1 MLRWHQ
7 RVGES
12 RPQGTQN
19 HILHTMNAIPNVL
32 AGRYASGAMKSIW
45 SAEGRIVLEREFWI
59 AVMKAQKDLGLDIP
73 QEAIDAYESVK
84 GQVDIESIN
93 NRERI
98 TRHDVKARIEEFCD
112 LAGHQHIHKGM
123 TSRDLTENV
132 EQLQVWRAMQ
142 IIRDKAVAVL
152 DRMAKHADNWK
163 NLTLAARTHNVA
175 AQAGTM
181 GKRIAMFGEEMLHW
195 AWAWVS
201 IMDRYRVRGLKGAV
215 GTQLDQLSL
224 FGKNAETV
232 RELEERICA
241 HLGIGTKWLNVGQ
254 VYPRSLDFEVIS
266 GLVGLSCAPSSF
278 CKTWRLMVGHELC
291 TEGFAKGQTGSS
303 AMPHKMNPRS
313 CERVNGFHAIL
324 KGHLSMIG
332 GIVGDQWNEGDV
344 SCSVV
349 RRCVLPDAFM
359 AADGLFETFITVLD
373 QMQVYEPVINTELD
387 RYLPFLMTTTIMMA
401 AVKRGMGREE
411 AHEVIK
417 EHAVSVSNDLR
428 NGAISRNDLLDRL
441 GADERLPLSRDE
453 IQQIYDE
460 NAGDTGM
467 AADQVSGFVSL
478 VGEIAAI
485 YPEGV
490 GYTPGAIL

>member
-1 MLRWHQ
+1 
-7 RVGES
+7 
-12 RPQGTQN
+12 
-19 HILHTMNAIPNVL
+19 MNAIPNVL
-32 AGRYASGAMKSIW
+32 AGRYASDAMKAIW

-73 QEAIDAYESVK
+73 QEAIDAYDSVK
-84 GQVDIESIN
+84 GNVDIESIN

-132 EQLQVWRAMQ
+132 EQLQVWRSMQ

-152 DRMAKHADNWK
+152 DRMSKHAADWRDVVF
-163 NLTLAARTHNVA
+163 AARTHNVA
-175 AQAGTM
+175 AQASTM
-181 GKRIAMFGEEMLHW
+181 GKRVAMFGEELVHW
-195 AWAWVS
+195 TWAWVS
-201 IMDRYRVRGLKGAV
+201 MMERYRVRGLKGAV
-215 GTQLDQLSL
+215 GTQLDQISL
-224 FGKNAETV
+224 FGKNPETV
-232 RELEERICA
+232 RELESRICA
-241 HLGIGTKWLNVGQ
+241 HLGISTKWMNVGQ
-254 VYPRSLDFEVIS
+254 VYPRSLDFEIIS

-303 AMPHKMNPRS
+303 AMPHKQNPRS

-359 AADGLFETFITVLD
+359 AADGLFETFLTVMD
-373 QMQVYEPVINTELD
+373 QMGVYKPVIQTELN

-401 AVKRGMGREE
+401 AVQRGVGREE

-417 EHAVSVSNDLR
+417 EHAVAVSDELR
-428 NGAISRNDLLDRL
+428 SGTIATNDLLDRL
-441 GADERLPLSRDE
+441 GADGRLKLSREE
-453 IQQIYDE
+453 IQEIYDA

-467 AADQVSGFVSL
+467 AADQVDAFCAMVTEL
-478 VGEIAAI
+478 ADK
-485 YPEGV
+485 YPAGV

>member
-1 MLRWHQ
+1 
-7 RVGES
+7 
-12 RPQGTQN
+12 
-19 HILHTMNAIPNVL
+19 MNAIPNVL
-32 AGRYASGAMKSIW
+32 AGRYASDSMKAIW

-73 QEAIDAYESVK
+73 QEAIEAYEAVK
-84 GQVDIESIN
+84 GQVNIASIDA
-93 NRERI
+93 RERI

-112 LAGHQHIHKGM
+112 LAGQQHIHKGM

-132 EQLQVWRAMQ
+132 EQLQVWRSME

-152 DRMAKHADNWK
+152 DRMAKHAGNWRDMVF
-163 NLTLAARTHNVA
+163 AARTHNVA
-175 AQAGTM
+175 AQATTM
-181 GKRIAMFGEEMLHW
+181 GKRIAMFGEELVHW
-195 AWAWVS
+195 AGAWVS
-201 IMDRYRVRGLKGAV
+201 MMERYRVRGLKGAV

-224 FGKNAETV
+224 FAKNPDTV

-241 HLGIGTKWLNVGQ
+241 HLGIATKWTNVGQ
-254 VYPRSLDFEVIS
+254 VYPRSLDFEIIS
-266 GLVGLSCAPSSF
+266 GLVGLSSGPSSF
-278 CKTWRLMVGHELC
+278 CKTWRLMVGHELV

-324 KGHLSMIG
+324 KGHLAMIG
-332 GIVGDQWNEGDV
+332 GIIGDQWNEGDV

-349 RRCVLPDAFM
+349 RRCVLPDSFL
-359 AADGLFETFITVLD
+359 AADGLFETFLTVLD
-373 QMQVYEPVINTELD
+373 QMQVYEPVIRTELD

-401 AVKRGMGREE
+401 AVKRGVGREE

-417 EHAVSVSNDLR
+417 EHAVAVSNDLR
-428 NGAISRNDLLDRL
+428 HGRISGNDLLERL
-441 GADERLPLSRDE
+441 GADGRLKLSLQE
-453 IQQIYDE
+453 IREIYDA

-467 AADQVSGFVSL
+467 AAQQVDAFCGMVQEL
-478 VGEIAAI
+478 AARF
-485 YPEGV
+485 PQGV

>member
-1 MLRWHQ
+1 M
-7 RVGES
+7 S
-12 RPQGTQN
+12 
-19 HILHTMNAIPNVL
+19 AIPNVL
-32 AGRYASGAMKSIW
+32 AGRYASDAMKSIW

-84 GQVDIESIN
+84 EQVNIESIN

-132 EQLQVWRAMQ
+132 EQLQVWRSMH

-152 DRMAKHADNWK
+152 DRMSKHAAAWRDVVFG
-163 NLTLAARTHNVA
+163 ARTHNVA
-175 AQAGTM
+175 AHAATM
-181 GKRIAMFGEEMLHW
+181 GKRVAMFGEEIVHW
-195 AWAWVS
+195 THAWVS
-201 IMDRYRVRGLKGAV
+201 MMQRYRVRGLKGAV

-224 FGKNAETV
+224 FGKNPETV
-232 RELEERICA
+232 RELENRICA
-241 HLGIGTKWLNVGQ
+241 HLGIATKWTNVGQ
-254 VYPRSLDFEVIS
+254 VYPRSLDFEIIS
-266 GLVGLSCAPSSF
+266 GLVGLASGPSSF

-303 AMPHKMNPRS
+303 AMPHKQNPRS

-324 KGHLSMIG
+324 KGHLTMIA
-332 GIVGDQWNEGDV
+332 GIIGDQWNEGDV

-359 AADGLFETFITVLD
+359 AADGLFETFLTVLD
-373 QMQVYEPVINTELD
+373 QMDIYKPVIQTELN

-401 AVKRGMGREE
+401 AVKRGVGREE

-417 EHAVSVSNDLR
+417 EHAVAVSDDLR
-428 NGAISRNDLLDRL
+428 RGSISHNDLLDRL
-441 GADERLPLSRDE
+441 GADGRLKLTREE
-453 IQQIYDE
+453 IQEIYDA

-467 AADQVSGFVSL
+467 AGDQTDAFCAMVKELADEFP
-478 VGEIAAI
+478 A
-485 YPEGV
+485 GV

>member
-1 MLRWHQ
+1 
-7 RVGES
+7 
-12 RPQGTQN
+12 
-19 HILHTMNAIPNVL
+19 MNAIPNVL
-32 AGRYASGAMKSIW
+32 AGRYASDAMKAIW

-84 GQVDIESIN
+84 GNVDIESIN

-132 EQLQVWRAMQ
+132 EQLQVWRSMQ

-152 DRMAKHADNWK
+152 DRMSKHAADWRDVVF
-163 NLTLAARTHNVA
+163 AARTHNVA
-175 AQAGTM
+175 AQASTM
-181 GKRIAMFGEEMLHW
+181 GKRVAMFGEELVHW
-195 AWAWVS
+195 TLAWVS
-201 IMDRYRVRGLKGAV
+201 MMERYRVRGLKGAV

-224 FGKNAETV
+224 FGKNPDTV
-232 RELEERICA
+232 RELESRICA
-241 HLGIGTKWLNVGQ
+241 HLGISTKWMNVGQ
-254 VYPRSLDFEVIS
+254 VYPRSLDFEIIS

-303 AMPHKMNPRS
+303 AMPHKQNPRS

-359 AADGLFETFITVLD
+359 AADGLFETFLTVMD
-373 QMQVYEPVINTELD
+373 QMGVYKPVIQTELN

-401 AVKRGMGREE
+401 AVKRGVGREE

-417 EHAVSVSNDLR
+417 EHAVAVSDELR
-428 NGAISRNDLLDRL
+428 SGTIATNDLLDRL
-441 GADERLPLSRDE
+441 GADGRLKLSREE
-453 IQQIYDE
+453 IQEIYDA

-467 AADQVSGFVSL
+467 AADQVDAFCAMVTEL
-478 VGEIAAI
+478 ADK
-485 YPEGV
+485 YPAGV

>member
-1 MLRWHQ
+1 
-7 RVGES
+7 
-12 RPQGTQN
+12 
-19 HILHTMNAIPNVL
+19 MNAIPNVL
-32 AGRYASGAMKSIW
+32 AGRYASDAMKAIW

-84 GQVDIESIN
+84 GNVDIESIN

-132 EQLQVWRAMQ
+132 EQLQVWRSMQ

-152 DRMAKHADNWK
+152 DRMSKHAADWRDVVF
-163 NLTLAARTHNVA
+163 AARTHNVA
-175 AQAGTM
+175 AQASTM
-181 GKRIAMFGEEMLHW
+181 GKRVAMFGEELVHW
-195 AWAWVS
+195 TWAWVS
-201 IMDRYRVRGLKGAV
+201 MMERYRVRGLKGAV

-224 FGKNAETV
+224 FGKNPDTV
-232 RELEERICA
+232 RELESRICA
-241 HLGIGTKWLNVGQ
+241 HLGISTKWMNVGQ
-254 VYPRSLDFEVIS
+254 VYPRSLDFEIIS

-303 AMPHKMNPRS
+303 AMPHKQNPRS

-359 AADGLFETFITVLD
+359 AADGLFETFLTVMD
-373 QMQVYEPVINTELD
+373 QMGVYKPVIQTELN

-401 AVKRGMGREE
+401 AVKRGVGREE

-417 EHAVSVSNDLR
+417 EHAVAVSDELR
-428 NGAISRNDLLDRL
+428 SGTIATNDLLDRL
-441 GADERLPLSRDE
+441 GADGRLKLSREE
-453 IQQIYDE
+453 IQEIYDA

-467 AADQVSGFVSL
+467 AADQVDAFCSMVTEL
-478 VGEIAAI
+478 ADK
-485 YPEGV
+485 YPAGV

>member
-1 MLRWHQ
+1 M
-7 RVGES
+7 S
-12 RPQGTQN
+12 
-19 HILHTMNAIPNVL
+19 AIPNVL
-32 AGRYASGAMKSIW
+32 AGRYASDAMKAIW

-73 QEAIDAYESVK
+73 QEAIDAYERVK
-84 GQVDIESIN
+84 GQVNIESIN
-93 NRERI
+93 DRERI

-112 LAGHQHIHKGM
+112 LAGYQHIHKGM

-132 EQLQVWRAMQ
+132 EQLQIRRSMD
-142 IIRDKAVAVL
+142 IIMNKAVAACV
-152 DRMAKHADNWK
+152 RMAKHARQWRDVVF
-163 NLTLAARTHNVA
+163 AARTHNVA
-175 AQAGTM
+175 AQATTM
-181 GKRIAMFGEEMLHW
+181 GKRVAMFGEELVHW
-195 AWAWVS
+195 AHAWAS
-201 IMDRYRVRGLKGAV
+201 AMERYRVRGLKGAV

-224 FGKNAETV
+224 FGKNAATV
-232 RELEERICA
+232 QELEQRICR
-241 HLGIGTKWLNVGQ
+241 HLGIEAKWINVGQ
-254 VYPRSLDFEVIS
+254 VYPRSLDFEIIS
-266 GLVGLSCAPSSF
+266 GLVGLSAGPSSF

-332 GIVGDQWNEGDV
+332 GIIGDQWNEGDV

-373 QMQVYEPVINTELD
+373 QMDIYEPVIRTELN

-401 AVKRGMGREE
+401 AVKRGVGREE

-417 EHAVSVSNDLR
+417 EHAVAVSDDLR
-428 NGAISRNDLLDRL
+428 HGRISGNDLLDRL
-441 GADERLPLSRDE
+441 GNDARLRLSREE
-453 IQQIYDE
+453 IQQIYDA

-467 AADQVSGFVSL
+467 ATAQVDGFCAMVDEL
-478 VGEIAAI
+478 ATRF
-485 YPEGV
+485 PDGV
-490 GYTPGAIL
+490 EYAPGAIL

>member
-1 MLRWHQ
+1 
-7 RVGES
+7 
-12 RPQGTQN
+12 
-19 HILHTMNAIPNVL
+19 MNAIPNVL
-32 AGRYASGAMKSIW
+32 AGRYASDSMKAIW

-84 GQVDIESIN
+84 EQVDIESIN
-93 NRERI
+93 ARERI

-112 LAGHQHIHKGM
+112 LAGYQHIHKGM

-132 EQLQVWRAMQ
+132 EQLQVWRSMQ
-142 IIRDKAVAVL
+142 LIRDKVVATL
-152 DRMAKHADNWK
+152 DRMSGHAAAWGG
-163 NLTLAARTHNVA
+163 LVLAARTHNVA
-175 AQAGTM
+175 AQASTL
-181 GKRIAMFGEEMLHW
+181 GKRVAMFGEELVHW
-195 AWAWVS
+195 AGAWLS
-201 IMDRYRVRGLKGAV
+201 IMERYRVRGLKGAV

-224 FGKNAETV
+224 FGKNPQTV
-232 RELEERICA
+232 RVLEERICA
-241 HLGIGTKWLNVGQ
+241 HLGIATKWANVGQ

-266 GLVGLSCAPSSF
+266 ALVGLASSPSSF
-278 CKTWRLMVGHELC
+278 CKTWRLMVGHELV

-324 KGHLSMIG
+324 KGHLAMIA
-332 GIVGDQWNEGDV
+332 GIIGDQWNEGDV

-349 RRCVLPDAFM
+349 RRCVLPDAFL

-373 QMQVYEPVINTELD
+373 QMQAYEPVIQTELN

-401 AVKRGMGREE
+401 AVKRGVGREE

-417 EHAVSVSNDLR
+417 EHAVAVSDDLR
-428 NGAISRNDLLDRL
+428 HGRISVNDLLDRL
-441 GADERLPLSRDE
+441 GADGRLCLSREE
-453 IQQIYDE
+453 IQEIYDA

-467 AADQVSGFVSL
+467 AAQQVEAFCAMCTEL
-478 VGEIAAI
+478 AAR
-485 YPEGV
+485 YPDGV

>member
-1 MLRWHQ
+1 
-7 RVGES
+7 
-12 RPQGTQN
+12 
-19 HILHTMNAIPNVL
+19 MNAIPNVL
-32 AGRYASGAMKSIW
+32 AGRYASDAMKAIW

-84 GQVDIESIN
+84 GNVDIESIN

-132 EQLQVWRAMQ
+132 EQLQVWRSMQ
-142 IIRDKAVAVL
+142 IIRYNAVAVL
-152 DRMAKHADNWK
+152 DRMSKHAADWRDVVF
-163 NLTLAARTHNVA
+163 AARTHNVA
-175 AQAGTM
+175 AQASTM
-181 GKRIAMFGEEMLHW
+181 GKRVAMFGEELVHW
-195 AWAWVS
+195 TWAWVS
-201 IMDRYRVRGLKGAV
+201 MMERYRVRGLKGAV

-224 FGKNAETV
+224 FGKNPDTV
-232 RELEERICA
+232 RELESRICA
-241 HLGIGTKWLNVGQ
+241 HLGISTKWMNVGQ
-254 VYPRSLDFEVIS
+254 VYPRSLDFEIIS

-303 AMPHKMNPRS
+303 AMPHKQNPRS

-359 AADGLFETFITVLD
+359 AADGLFETFLTVMD
-373 QMQVYEPVINTELD
+373 QMGVYKPVIQTELN

-401 AVKRGMGREE
+401 AVKRGVGREE

-417 EHAVSVSNDLR
+417 EHAVAVSDELR
-428 NGAISRNDLLDRL
+428 SGTIATNDLLDRL
-441 GADERLPLSRDE
+441 GADGRLKLSREE
-453 IQQIYDE
+453 IQEIYDA

-467 AADQVSGFVSL
+467 AADQVDAFCAMVTEL
-478 VGEIAAI
+478 ADK
-485 YPEGV
+485 YPAGV

>member
-1 MLRWHQ
+1 MSM
-7 RVGES
+7 VEY
-12 RPQGTQN
+12 PFPPKY
-19 HILHTMNAIPNVL
+19 HINMNAIPNVL
-32 AGRYASGAMKSIW
+32 AGRYASDAMKAIW

-73 QEAIDAYESVK
+73 QEAIDAYERVK
-84 GQVDIESIN
+84 GQVDVESIN

-132 EQLQVWRAMQ
+132 EQLQVWRSMQ

-152 DRMAKHADNWK
+152 ARMSKHAAAWRDVVFG
-163 NLTLAARTHNVA
+163 ARTHNVA
-175 AQAGTM
+175 AQASTM
-181 GKRIAMFGEEMLHW
+181 GKRIAMFGEEIVHW
-195 AWAWVS
+195 TRAWLS
-201 IMDRYRVRGLKGAV
+201 MMERYRVRGLKGAV

-224 FGKNAETV
+224 FAKNAQTV
-232 RELEERICA
+232 RELENRICA
-241 HLGIGTKWLNVGQ
+241 HLGITGKWANVGQ
-254 VYPRSLDFEVIS
+254 VYPRSLDFEIIS
-266 GLVGLSCAPSSF
+266 GLVGLASGPSSF

-303 AMPHKMNPRS
+303 AMPHKQNPRS

-324 KGHLSMIG
+324 KGHLTMIG
-332 GIVGDQWNEGDV
+332 GIIGDQWNEGDV

-359 AADGLFETFITVLD
+359 AADGLFETFLTVLD
-373 QMQVYEPVINTELD
+373 QMGIYEPVIRTELN
-387 RYLPFLMTTTIMMA
+387 RYLPFLMTTTLMMA
-401 AVKRGMGREE
+401 AVKRGVGREE

-417 EHAVSVSNDLR
+417 EHAVAVSDDLR
-428 NGAISRNDLLDRL
+428 SGNISQNDLLDRL
-441 GADERLPLSRDE
+441 GADGRLKLSRDE
-453 IQQIYDE
+453 IQQIYDA

-467 AADQVSGFVSL
+467 AGDQTDAFCAMVQELADQ
-478 VGEIAAI
+478 
-485 YPEGV
+485 YPAGV

>member
-1 MLRWHQ
+1 
-7 RVGES
+7 
-12 RPQGTQN
+12 
-19 HILHTMNAIPNVL
+19 MNAIPNVL
-32 AGRYASGAMKSIW
+32 AGRYASDAMKSIW

-152 DRMAKHADNWK
+152 DRMAKHADTWK

-175 AQAGTM
+175 AQASTM
-181 GKRIAMFGEEMLHW
+181 GKRVAMFGEEMLHW

-266 GLVGLSCAPSSF
+266 GLVGLSCAPGSF

-441 GADERLPLSRDE
+441 GADERLPLTRDE

-467 AADQVSGFVSL
+467 AADQVDGFVSL
-478 VGEIAAI
+478 VGEIAQI
-485 YPEGV
+485 YPDGV

>member
-1 MLRWHQ
+1 
-7 RVGES
+7 
-12 RPQGTQN
+12 
-19 HILHTMNAIPNVL
+19 MNAIPNVL
-32 AGRYASGAMKSIW
+32 AGRYASDAMKAIW

-73 QEAIDAYESVK
+73 QEAIDAYEKVK
-84 GQVDIESIN
+84 GSVNIDSIN

-132 EQLQVWRAMQ
+132 EQLQIWRGMQ

-152 DRMAKHADNWK
+152 DRMSRHAAAWRDVVF
-163 NLTLAARTHNVA
+163 AARTHNVA
-175 AQAGTM
+175 AQASTM
-181 GKRIAMFGEEMLHW
+181 GKRVAMFGEELVHW
-195 AWAWVS
+195 TWAWVS
-201 IMDRYRVRGLKGAV
+201 MMERYRVRGLKGAV

-224 FGKNAETV
+224 FGKNPAVV
-232 RELEERICA
+232 RELEGRICS
-241 HLGIGTKWLNVGQ
+241 HLGISTKWMNVGQ
-254 VYPRSLDFEVIS
+254 VYPRSLDFEIIS
-266 GLVGLSCAPSSF
+266 GLVGLASGPSSF

-303 AMPHKMNPRS
+303 AMPHKQNPRS

-324 KGHLSMIG
+324 KGHLSMIA
-332 GIVGDQWNEGDV
+332 GIIGDQWNEGDV

-359 AADGLFETFITVLD
+359 AADGLFETFLTVMD
-373 QMQVYEPVINTELD
+373 QMGVYEPVIKTELN

-401 AVKRGMGREE
+401 AVKRGVGREE

-417 EHAVSVSNDLR
+417 EHAVAVSDDLR
-428 NGAISRNDLLDRL
+428 KGSIATNDLLDRL
-441 GADERLPLSRDE
+441 GADGRLKLTRDE
-453 IQQIYDE
+453 IQEIYDA

-467 AADQVSGFVSL
+467 AGDQVDAFCSMVSEL
-478 VGEIAAI
+478 SSR
-485 YPEGV
+485 YPDGV

>member
-1 MLRWHQ
+1 
-7 RVGES
+7 
-12 RPQGTQN
+12 
-19 HILHTMNAIPNVL
+19 MNAIPNVL
-32 AGRYASGAMKSIW
+32 AGRYASDAMKAIW

-59 AVMKAQKDLGLDIP
+59 AVMNAQKDLGLDIP

-84 GQVDIESIN
+84 GNVDIESIN

-132 EQLQVWRAMQ
+132 EQLQVWRSMQ

-152 DRMAKHADNWK
+152 DRMSKHAADWRDVVF
-163 NLTLAARTHNVA
+163 AARTHNVA
-175 AQAGTM
+175 AQASTM
-181 GKRIAMFGEEMLHW
+181 GKRVAMFGEELVHW
-195 AWAWVS
+195 TWAWVS
-201 IMDRYRVRGLKGAV
+201 MMERYRVRGLKGAV

-224 FGKNAETV
+224 FGKNPDTV
-232 RELEERICA
+232 RELESRICA
-241 HLGIGTKWLNVGQ
+241 HLGISTKWMNVGQ
-254 VYPRSLDFEVIS
+254 VYPRSLDFEIIS

-303 AMPHKMNPRS
+303 AMPHKQNPRS

-359 AADGLFETFITVLD
+359 AADGLFETFLTVMD
-373 QMQVYEPVINTELD
+373 QMGVYKPVIQTELN

-401 AVKRGMGREE
+401 AVKRGVGREE

-417 EHAVSVSNDLR
+417 EHAVAVSDELR
-428 NGAISRNDLLDRL
+428 SGTIATNDLLDRL
-441 GADERLPLSRDE
+441 GTDGRLKLSREE
-453 IQQIYDE
+453 IQEIYDA

-467 AADQVSGFVSL
+467 AADQVDAFCAMVTEL
-478 VGEIAAI
+478 ADKYTA
-485 YPEGV
+485 GV

>member
-1 MLRWHQ
+1 
-7 RVGES
+7 
-12 RPQGTQN
+12 
-19 HILHTMNAIPNVL
+19 MNVIPNVL
-32 AGRYASGAMKSIW
+32 AGRYASDAMKSIW

-84 GQVDIESIN
+84 SQVDVESIN
-93 NRERI
+93 ARERI

-132 EQLQVWRAMQ
+132 EQLQIWRAMC

-152 DRMAKHADNWK
+152 DRMARCAGGWRD
-163 NLTLAARTHNVA
+163 LVLAARTHNVA
-175 AQAGTM
+175 AQASTL
-181 GKRIAMFGEEMLHW
+181 GKRVAMFGEEIVHW

-201 IMDRYRVRGLKGAV
+201 IMERYRVRGLKGAV

-224 FGKNAETV
+224 FAKNADTV
-232 RELEERICA
+232 RQLEERICA
-241 HLGIGTKWLNVGQ
+241 HLGIASKWMNVGQ

-266 GLVGLSCAPSSF
+266 GLVGLSSGPSSF
-278 CKTWRLMVGHELC
+278 CKTWRLMVGHELV

-324 KGHLSMIG
+324 KGHLNMIG
-332 GIVGDQWNEGDV
+332 GIIGDQWNEGDV

-359 AADGLFETFITVLD
+359 AADGLFETFLTVLD
-373 QMQVYEPVINTELD
+373 QMGVYEPVVRTELN

-401 AVKRGMGREE
+401 AVKRGVGREE

-417 EHAVSVSNDLR
+417 EHAVAVSNDLR
-428 NGAISRNDLLDRL
+428 NGAISQNDLLDRL
-441 GADERLPLSRDE
+441 GADSRLKLTREE
-453 IQQIYDE
+453 IQEIYDA
-460 NAGDTGM
+460 NAGDTGK
-467 AADQVSGFVSL
+467 V
-478 VGEIAAI
+478 
-485 YPEGV
+485 
-490 GYTPGAIL
+490 

>member
-1 MLRWHQ
+1 
-7 RVGES
+7 
-12 RPQGTQN
+12 
-19 HILHTMNAIPNVL
+19 MNAIPNVL
-32 AGRYASGAMKSIW
+32 AGRYASDAMKSIW

-73 QEAIDAYESVK
+73 QEAIDAYEAVK
-84 GQVDIESIN
+84 DRVDVESIN
-93 NRERI
+93 ARERI

-112 LAGHQHIHKGM
+112 LAGYQHIHKGM

-152 DRMAKHADNWK
+152 DRMAAHAAEWK
-163 NLTLAARTHNVA
+163 TLTLAARTHNVA
-175 AQAGTM
+175 AQASTV

-201 IMDRYRVRGLKGAV
+201 IMDRYCVRGLKGAV

-232 RELEERICA
+232 GKLEERICT
-241 HLGIGTKWLNVGQ
+241 HLGIASKWLNVGQ

-324 KGHLSMIG
+324 KGHLNMIG

-373 QMQVYEPVINTELD
+373 QMQVYKPVINTELN

-401 AVKRGMGREE
+401 AVKRGLGREE
-411 AHEVIK
+411 AHEIIK
-417 EHAVSVSNDLR
+417 EHAVAVSDDLR
-428 NGAISRNDLLDRL
+428 RGVISANDLLDRL
-441 GADERLPLSRDE
+441 GADERLPLTRAE
-453 IQQIYDE
+453 IQEIYDA

-467 AADQVSGFVSL
+467 AAGQVEGFVAM
-478 VGEIAAI
+478 VGELAEK
-485 YPEGV
+485 YPAGV

>member
-1 MLRWHQ
+1 
-7 RVGES
+7 
-12 RPQGTQN
+12 
-19 HILHTMNAIPNVL
+19 MNAIPNVL

>member
-1 MLRWHQ
+1 
-7 RVGES
+7 
-12 RPQGTQN
+12 
-19 HILHTMNAIPNVL
+19 MNAIPNVL
-32 AGRYASGAMKSIW
+32 AGRYASDAMKSIW

-84 GQVDIESIN
+84 EQVNIEAIN

-132 EQLQVWRAMQ
+132 EQLQVWRSMQ

-152 DRMAKHADNWK
+152 DRMSKHAAAWRDVVFG
-163 NLTLAARTHNVA
+163 ARTHNVA
-175 AQAGTM
+175 AQASTM
-181 GKRIAMFGEEMLHW
+181 GKRVAMFGEEIVHW
-195 AWAWVS
+195 TWAWVS
-201 IMDRYRVRGLKGAV
+201 MMERYRVRGLKGAV

-224 FGKNAETV
+224 FGKNPDTV
-232 RELEERICA
+232 IELENRICA
-241 HLGIGTKWLNVGQ
+241 HLGIATKWMNVGQ
-254 VYPRSLDFEVIS
+254 VYPRSLDFEIIS
-266 GLVGLSCAPSSF
+266 GLVGLASGPSSF

-303 AMPHKMNPRS
+303 AMPHKQNPRS

-324 KGHLSMIG
+324 KGHLTMIS
-332 GIVGDQWNEGDV
+332 GIIGDQWNEGDV

-359 AADGLFETFITVLD
+359 AADGLFETFLTVLD
-373 QMQVYEPVINTELD
+373 QMDIYKPVIQTELN

-401 AVKRGMGREE
+401 AVKRGVGREE

-417 EHAVSVSNDLR
+417 EHAVAVSDDLR
-428 NGAISRNDLLDRL
+428 RGAISQNDLLDRL
-441 GADERLPLSRDE
+441 GADNRLKLTREE
-453 IQQIYDE
+453 IQEIYDA

-467 AADQVSGFVSL
+467 AGDQTDAFCAMVQEL
-478 VGEIAAI
+478 AKA
-485 YPEGV
+485 YPAGV

>member
-1 MLRWHQ
+1 
-7 RVGES
+7 
-12 RPQGTQN
+12 
-19 HILHTMNAIPNVL
+19 MNAIPNVL
-32 AGRYASGAMKSIW
+32 AGRYASDAMKSIW

-59 AVMKAQKDLGLDIP
+59 AVMRAQKDLGLDIP

-84 GQVDIESIN
+84 EQVDVESIN

-132 EQLQVWRAMQ
+132 EQLQVWRSMQ
-142 IIRDKAVAVL
+142 IIRDKAIAVL
-152 DRMAKHADNWK
+152 DRMSKHAAAWRDVVFG
-163 NLTLAARTHNVA
+163 ARTHNVA
-175 AQAGTM
+175 AQASTM
-181 GKRIAMFGEEMLHW
+181 GKRVAMFGEEIVHW
-195 AWAWVS
+195 TWAWVS
-201 IMDRYRVRGLKGAV
+201 MMERYRVRGLKGAV

-224 FGKNAETV
+224 FAKKPETV
-232 RELEERICA
+232 RELENRICA
-241 HLGIGTKWLNVGQ
+241 HLGISTKWMNVGQ
-254 VYPRSLDFEVIS
+254 VYPRSLDFEIIS
-266 GLVGLSCAPSSF
+266 GLVGLASGPSSF

-303 AMPHKMNPRS
+303 AMPHKQNPRS

-324 KGHLSMIG
+324 KGHLTMIA
-332 GIVGDQWNEGDV
+332 GIIGDQWNEGDV

-359 AADGLFETFITVLD
+359 AADGLFETFLTVMD
-373 QMQVYEPVINTELD
+373 QMDIYKPVIQTELN

-401 AVKRGMGREE
+401 AVKRGVGREE

-417 EHAVSVSNDLR
+417 EHAVAVSDDLR
-428 NGAISRNDLLDRL
+428 RGSISHNDLLDRL
-441 GADERLPLSRDE
+441 GADGRLKLTREE
-453 IQQIYDE
+453 IQEIYDA

-467 AADQVSGFVSL
+467 AGDQTDAFCAMVQELADKFP
-478 VGEIAAI
+478 A
-485 YPEGV
+485 GV

>member
-1 MLRWHQ
+1 
-7 RVGES
+7 
-12 RPQGTQN
+12 
-19 HILHTMNAIPNVL
+19 MNAIPNVL
-32 AGRYASGAMKSIW
+32 AGRYASDSMKAIW

-73 QEAIDAYESVK
+73 QESIDAYEAVK
-84 GQVDIESIN
+84 GQVNIASIDA
-93 NRERI
+93 RERI

-132 EQLQVWRAMQ
+132 EQLQVWRSME

-152 DRMAKHADNWK
+152 DRMAKHADNWREMVF
-163 NLTLAARTHNVA
+163 AARTHNVA
-175 AQAGTM
+175 AQATTM
-181 GKRIAMFGEEMLHW
+181 GKRIAMFGEELVHW
-195 AWAWVS
+195 TGAWVS
-201 IMDRYRVRGLKGAV
+201 MMERYRVRGLKGAV

-224 FGKNAETV
+224 FAKQPEVV
-232 RELEERICA
+232 RELEDRICA
-241 HLGIGTKWLNVGQ
+241 HLGIATKWTNVGQ
-254 VYPRSLDFEVIS
+254 VYPRSLDFEIIS
-266 GLVGLSCAPSSF
+266 GLVGLSSGPSSF
-278 CKTWRLMVGHELC
+278 CKTWRLMVGHELV

-324 KGHLSMIG
+324 KGHLAMIG
-332 GIVGDQWNEGDV
+332 GIIGDQWNEGDV

-349 RRCVLPDAFM
+349 RRCVLPDAFL
-359 AADGLFETFITVLD
+359 AADGLFETFLTVLD
-373 QMQVYEPVINTELD
+373 QMQVYEPVIRTELD

-401 AVKRGMGREE
+401 AVKRGVGREE

-417 EHAVSVSNDLR
+417 EHAVAVSNDLR
-428 NGAISRNDLLDRL
+428 HGRISGNDLLERL
-441 GADERLPLSRDE
+441 GADGRLKLSLEE
-453 IQQIYDE
+453 IRAIYDA

-467 AADQVSGFVSL
+467 AAQQVTAFCGMVQELAERF
-478 VGEIAAI
+478 
-485 YPEGV
+485 PQGV